1 MSVALK
7 KSFKTKNTLM
17 LLEEI
22 KPLITR
28 SGQVYVADHPI
39 TVDEFC
45 DLTGED
51 DNVELEDGVI
61 VERMATPYTHE
72 DLFRFLYSMLAV
84 YADKY
89 KLGTI
94 LGSRTLVPIETYT
107 GRLPD
112 ILFVQ
117 KERESIIEEKRL
129 IGAPDLVIEILS
141 PSDRKA
147 KIMQRQSNYQQI
159 GVKEFWIIDQPHKQI
174 RPFIFDDA
182 NKVFTQMPLNGS
194 ILRSTVLKGFWIN
207 VDWLWKK
214 PLPSVIAIFKEIAG
228 DF

>member
-1 MSVALK
+1 
-7 KSFKTKNTLM
+7 M
-17 LLEEI
+17 LLEELKPI
-22 KPLITR
+22 KTR
-28 SGQVYVADHPI
+28 YGKVYVADHPI

-51 DNVELEDGVI
+51 DDVELEDGVI
-61 VERMATPYTHE
+61 VERMATQYAHE
-72 DLFRFLYSMLAV
+72 DLFRFLIVILSL
-84 YADKY
+84 YADKH

-129 IGAPDLVIEILS
+129 VDAPDLVIEILS

-147 KIMQRQSNYQQI
+147 KVMQRQSNYQQI
-159 GVKEFWIIDQPHKQI
+159 GVKEFWIIDQPHKEI
-174 RPFIFDDA
+174 RPFIFDDT
-182 NKVFTQMPLNGS
+182 NKVFAPMQFNGS
-194 ILRSTVLKGFWIN
+194 ISKINGFEGIL
-207 VDWLWKK
+207 DQHRLALAKT
-214 PLPSVIAIFKEIAG
+214 IAVSY
-228 DF
+228 